1 MDLLAPPDV
10 LALTDGNVVQAGCR
24 GMRAPFSLRH
34 QGGERMLYTMHQ
46 LYFCSEALVASYLPR
61 LTPLTTKRIVPFP
74 RFHHTFRRTLAPAQQ
89 LDRVVD
95 ILPPLL
101 QFTSV

>member
-46 LYFCSEALVASYLPR
+46 LYFCSEG
-61 LTPLTTKRIVPFP
+61 
-74 RFHHTFRRTLAPAQQ
+74 
-89 LDRVVD
+89 
-95 ILPPLL
+95 
-101 QFTSV
+101 